1 MQSTVSTNPL
11 GAGVWRAAFI
21 TGLAVAAVAAVQPAH
36 ARDNVIWSVGVA
48 SPGVSI
54 GLSNAAPVYVQ
65 PAPAYVQ
72 PAPVYVQPAP
82 VVVQR
87 PVPVYAPPPVVVR
100 PVPFQ
105 PIAWVPPGYVV
116 REAKRH
122 HHHHPRPEW
131 YEGPRGWREGPG
143 YRY

>member
-1 MQSTVSTNPL
+1 MQSAVSTNPL
-11 GAGVWRAAFI
+11 GAGAWRAAFM

-54 GLSNAAPVYVQ
+54 SLSNAVPV
-65 PAPAYVQ
+65 YVQ

-87 PVPVYAPPPVVVR
+87 PLPVYAPPPVVMQ
-100 PVPFQ
+100 PVPVR

-116 REAKRH
+116 LEANRRH
-122 HHHHPRPEW
+122 HHHRHLPPQW

>member
-65 PAPAYVQ
+65 PAPVYVQ

-82 VVVQR
+82 VVVR
-87 PVPVYAPPPVVVR
+87 PVPV
-100 PVPFQ
+100 Q

>member
-1 MQSTVSTNPL
+1 MQSTVSRNPL
-11 GAGVWRAAFI
+11 RAGVWRAAFI

-48 SPGVSI
+48 STGVSI

-65 PAPAYVQ
+65 PAP
-72 PAPVYVQPAP
+72 VYLHPAP
-82 VVVQR
+82 VVIQR

-100 PVPFQ
+100 PVPVQ
-105 PIAWVPPGYVV
+105 PIAWVPPHYVV
-116 REAKRH
+116 REARRHHYHHH

>member
-65 PAPAYVQ
+65 PAPVYVQ

-82 VVVQR
+82 VSAVT
-87 PVPVYAPPPVVVR
+87 
-100 PVPFQ
+100 
-105 PIAWVPPGYVV
+105 
-116 REAKRH
+116 EAFLSGSIESVELI
-122 HHHHPRPEW
+122 PSLSGLVGTE
-131 YEGPRGWREGPG
+131 
-143 YRY
+143 

>member
-1 MQSTVSTNPL
+1 MQSTVSTNRL

-21 TGLAVAAVAAVQPAH
+21 SGLAAAAVAAVQPAH

-65 PAPAYVQ
+65 PAPVYVQ

-87 PVPVYAPPPVVVR
+87 PVPV
-100 PVPFQ
+100 Q

-122 HHHHPRPEW
+122 HHHHHHHSRPEW